1 MPRPI
6 DQSGTYRAY
15 NPAWPQI
22 QPAPW
27 RAGRGAL
34 LLYTLVILYA
44 SLNPFAGWRIPQS
57 FTLLS
62 WPKYTTSFD
71 IMLNIVAYIPVGVLW
86 ANFFVA
92 AIRRRNHD
100 LHGHYPE
107 MQTIAWRAGLL
118 AVMAAGA
125 LSGTMES
132 LQTFLPSRVSSLA
145 DWLANSAGGMLGAI
159 FIVAKPGR
167 LVLERVER
175 WRYRHFASGNVVDWG
190 LLLLGLWLFAQLNP
204 AIPFFEAGNVVSS
217 VAPNALANVAIPMGA
232 GESLH
237 PYDPLFLLPQAVGIA
252 LNVCGFALFITLLL
266 HPAKQVWLNVWIIL
280 IMGFVAKVSM
290 ASLMLKA
297 PLLIAWLAPGTVIGL
312 TAGLLLAIF
321 FAKLGERWR
330 TLSAT
335 LFVFAGGVMVK
346 ISSVYHAFDE
356 TLRLFDWPYGQLVNF
371 ASLTRW
377 LSEVWPLAAFI
388 FLATVFVRQRRSL

>member
-34 LLYTLVILYA
+34 LLYTLVVLYA
-44 SLNPFAGWRIPQS
+44 SLNPFVGWRMPQV

-62 WPKYTTSFD
+62 WPKYITIFD
-71 IMLNIVAYIPVGVLW
+71 VTLNIAAYTPVGVLW

-92 AIRRRNHD
+92 AIRRRNYD
-100 LHGHYPE
+100 LHGYYPE
-107 MQTIAWRAGLL
+107 MQAIAWRAGLL
-118 AVMAAGA
+118 AVLVAGA
-125 LSGTMES
+125 LSGAMES
-132 LQTFLPSRVSSLA
+132 LQAFLPSRVSSLA
-145 DWLANSAGGMLGAI
+145 DWLSNSFGAMLGAI

-167 LVLERVER
+167 AVLESVER
-175 WRYRHFASGNVVDWG
+175 WRYRHFAAGNVVDWG

-204 AIPFFEAGNVVSS
+204 AIPFFEAGNVVNS
-217 VAPNALANVAIPMGA
+217 VAPSAVANAASPLAGSEN
-232 GESLH
+232 LH

-266 HPAKQVWLNVWIIL
+266 HPAKQVWLNVWIVL
-280 IMGFVAKVSM
+280 IAGFVAKVSM

-297 PLLIAWLAPGTVIGL
+297 PLLVAWLAPGTVVGL
-312 TAGLLLAIF
+312 TSGLLLATF

-346 ISSVYHAFDE
+346 ISSVYNAFDE

-377 LSEVWPLAAFI
+377 LSEVWPLAAVI
-388 FLATVFVRQRRSL
+388 FLATVFVRQRRIL